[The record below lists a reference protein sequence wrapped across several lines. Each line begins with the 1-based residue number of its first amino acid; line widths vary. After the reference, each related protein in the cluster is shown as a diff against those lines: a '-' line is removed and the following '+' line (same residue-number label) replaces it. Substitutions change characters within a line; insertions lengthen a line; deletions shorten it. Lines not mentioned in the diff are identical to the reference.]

1 VYSNDF
7 SRRNCYVWTWFVLLR
22 IDAGKVD
29 LPTTLRNT
37 LYAVAAR
44 YHPNTECR
52 EQITEY
58 RSRAIRA
65 LKRKLTTKVEAT
77 EMDLLAA
84 AVLSYVTVEGSLSH
98 AVGLPDLD
106 FGRESTKRTE
116 SLSAESSILWELRFR
131 FQRNPA
137 FNQQIGVLTRG
148 ITQSAGLQRGH
159 WSQWHRGP
167 LSLSKIPVL
176 LNVLTFSQR
185 LQYFKLSSQLYYVSS
200 RLIYISFVSEHIFLP
215 LNLLIGCMRKFFF
228 IENYAPDDREL
239 LAYSEIVT
247 EVARQLVDTE
257 FRNFLSDIRLGS
269 LFSGWMKDEAQTV
282 LWMFD
287 TVILLVRVLSAS
299 SIMNG
304 LAQAI
309 ADSIGDESV
318 RRCLDWIGE
327 NWNLSQHNQ
336 DYWMERRAVLLL
348 RLGSCFVSD
357 IAGTNF
363 PFDF

>member
-1 VYSNDF
+1 
-7 SRRNCYVWTWFVLLR
+7 
-22 IDAGKVD
+22 
-29 LPTTLRNT
+29 
-37 LYAVAAR
+37 
-44 YHPNTECR
+44 
-52 EQITEY
+52 
-58 RSRAIRA
+58 
-65 LKRKLTTKVEAT
+65 
-77 EMDLLAA
+77 
-84 AVLSYVTVEGSLSH
+84 
-98 AVGLPDLD
+98 
-106 FGRESTKRTE
+106 
-116 SLSAESSILWELRFR
+116 
-131 FQRNPA
+131 
-137 FNQQIGVLTRG
+137 
-148 ITQSAGLQRGH
+148 
-159 WSQWHRGP
+159 
-167 LSLSKIPVL
+167 
-176 LNVLTFSQR
+176 
-185 LQYFKLSSQLYYVSS
+185 
-200 RLIYISFVSEHIFLP
+200 
-215 LNLLIGCMRKFFF
+215 MRKFFF